1 MPSYQRLGKLPQKRH
16 TQFRKPDGSLYHEEI
31 FGTEA
36 FSGVYSTLYH
46 EYAPTRVSHIKK
58 LRDLSISEWQPNE
71 HRHHHI
77 RTKNIETTKDVV
89 EGRQPLFYN
98 SDVFISSA
106 RPTQS
111 MESFFRN
118 AQGDELY
125 FVHEGRGTLES
136 VFGLLPFH
144 EGDFIVVPRG
154 TTYRIMLD
162 SKESRFL
169 VAESA
174 GPIEIPRRYR
184 NDYGQLVELAPY
196 SDRDFREPKEL
207 AIHNEKG
214 EFEVRMKVDN
224 ALMSYTFDFHPLDVV
239 GWDGYLYPWIF
250 NVNDF
255 EPLTGRVHQ
264 PPPIHQTFEA
274 PGFDVLSFVPRKLD
288 YHPLAIPVPYNHSN
302 IDSDEIL
309 YYVSGDFGSRRG
321 IEIGSYTLHRRGI
334 HHGPQPG
341 AIEASLGKDSTNEL
355 AIMIETKKPL
365 RVTSNAERLDDPNY
379 PFSWM
384 GPVKIGATVP

>member
-1 MPSYQRLGKLPQKRH
+1 MPSYHHLGTLPPKRH
-16 TQFRKPDGSLYHEEI
+16 TQFRKSNGSLYHEEI

-46 EYAPTRVSHIKK
+46 LYAPTQVSNIRK
-58 LRDLSISEWQPNE
+58 LVDLTVDEWHPE
-71 HRHHHI
+71 THRHHHVK
-77 RTKNIETTKDVV
+77 TKNLPLSKDPIES
-89 EGRQPLFYN
+89 RQPIFYN
-98 SDVFISSA
+98 EDVYISTV
-106 RPTQS
+106 RPTES
-111 MESFFRN
+111 MPWFFRN

-125 FVHEGRGTLES
+125 FVHEGRGSVES
-136 VFGLLPFH
+136 IFGTLPFH
-144 EGDFIVVPRG
+144 EHDFIIIPRG
-154 TTYRIMLD
+154 TTYRIKLD
-162 SKESRFL
+162 HESRFL
-169 VAESA
+169 VTESA
-174 GPIEIPRRYR
+174 GSLEVPRRYR

-196 SDRDFREPKEL
+196 SDRDFRLP
-207 AIHNEKG
+207 EKLETHEETG
-214 EFEVRMKVDN
+214 DFEVRMKISN
-224 ALMSYTFDFHPLDVV
+224 SIYAYHFDFHPFDVV

-250 NVNDF
+250 NVDDF
-255 EPLTGRVHQ
+255 EPLTGRIHQ

-288 YHPLAIPVPYNHSN
+288 YHPKAIPVPYNHSN

-321 IEIGSYTLHRRGI
+321 IEQGSFTLHRRGV

-365 RVTSNAERLDDPNY
+365 KVTRMAQKLDDPNY
-379 PFSWM
+379 PYSWI
-384 GPVKIGATVP
+384 PTVKK

>member
-1 MPSYQRLGKLPQKRH
+1 MPSYLRLGELPPKRH

-46 EYAPTRVSHIKK
+46 EHAPTSVSNIGKV
-58 LRDLSISEWQPNE
+58 RDLSITEWHPE
-71 HRHHHI
+71 THRHHHI
-77 RTKNIETTKDVV
+77 KTKNMEPAHDAV

-98 SDVFISSA
+98 NDVFISSV
-106 RPTQS
+106 RPSHS

-125 FVHEGRGTLES
+125 FIHEGKGTLES

-144 EGDFIVVPRG
+144 ESDFIVVPRG
-154 TTYRIMLD
+154 TTYRMVHD
-162 SKESRFL
+162 SNENRLL
-169 VAESA
+169 VVESA
-174 GPIEIPRRYR
+174 GPIEVPHRYR
-184 NDYGQLVELAPY
+184 NDYGQLVELAPF
-196 SDRDFREPKEL
+196 SDRDFRVP
-207 AIHNEKG
+207 EKLVTHHESG
-214 EFEVRMKVDN
+214 DYEVRMKIDN
-224 ALMSYTFDFHPLDVV
+224 ALMSYRFNFHPLDVV

-250 NVNDF
+250 NIKDF

-321 IEIGSYTLHRRGI
+321 VEIGSYTLHRRGI

-341 AIEASLGKDSTNEL
+341 AIEASLGKDSTNEM
-355 AIMIETKKPL
+355 AIMVETRRPL
-365 RVTSNAERLDDPNY
+365 KVTDNAERLDDPNY
-379 PFSWM
+379 PFSWI
-384 GPVKIGATVP
+384 PAVAK

>member
-1 MPSYQRLGKLPQKRH
+1 MPSYLRLGQLPPKRH

-46 EYAPTRVSHIKK
+46 EHAPTSVSKITK
-58 LRDLSISEWQPNE
+58 LFDLSVREWRPDT

-77 RTKNIETTKDVV
+77 KTKNLELAQDVV

-98 SDVFISSA
+98 KDVFISSV
-106 RPTQS
+106 RPKQS
-111 MESFFRN
+111 MGSFFRN

-125 FVHEGRGTLES
+125 FVHEGKGTLES

-154 TTYRIMLD
+154 TTYRITHE
-162 SKESRFL
+162 SKDSRFL
-169 VAESA
+169 IVESA
-174 GPIEIPRRYR
+174 GPIEVPQRYR
-184 NDYGQLVELAPY
+184 NGYGQLVELAPF
-196 SDRDFREPKEL
+196 SDRDLRTP
-207 AIHNEKG
+207 EKLVTHKDAG
-214 EFEVRMKVDN
+214 EHQVLMKIEN
-224 ALMSYTFDFHPLDVV
+224 ALMSYVFNFHPLDVV

-250 NVNDF
+250 NINDF

-321 IEIGSYTLHRRGI
+321 VEIGSYTLHRRGI

-341 AIEASLGKDSTNEL
+341 TIEASLGKDSTNEM
-355 AIMIETKKPL
+355 AIMVETKHPL
-365 RVTSNAERLDDPNY
+365 KVTNNAERLDDPNY
-379 PFSWM
+379 PFSWI
-384 GPVKIGATVP
+384 PAVAK

>member
-1 MPSYQRLGKLPQKRH
+1 MPSYLRLGQLPPKRH

-46 EYAPTRVSHIKK
+46 EHAPTSVSKIEKQ
-58 LRDLSISEWQPNE
+58 RDLSVTEWKPE
-71 HRHHHI
+71 THRHHHV
-77 RTKNIETTKDVV
+77 RTKDLEFAKDVI

-98 SDVFISSA
+98 DDVFISSV
-106 RPTQS
+106 RPSQS
-111 MESFFRN
+111 MKSFFRN

-125 FVHEGRGTLES
+125 FVHEGKGTLES
-136 VFGLLPFH
+136 VFGPLPFH

-154 TTYRIMLD
+154 TTYRMIID

-169 VAESA
+169 VVESA
-174 GPIEIPRRYR
+174 GPIEVPERYR

-196 SDRDFREPKEL
+196 SDRDFRHPEKL
-207 AIHNEKG
+207 VTHNESA
-214 EFEVRMKVDN
+214 EHEVLMKIDN
-224 ALMSYTFDFHPLDVV
+224 ALMSYVFNYHPLDVV

-250 NVNDF
+250 NVHDF

-321 IEIGSYTLHRRGI
+321 VEIGSYTLHRRGI

-355 AIMIETKKPL
+355 AIMVETKRPL
-365 RVTSNAERLDDPNY
+365 RVTSNSERLDDPNY
-379 PFSWM
+379 PFSWI
-384 GPVKIGATVP
+384 PTIKN